1 MSSSPLTTESAASLA
16 AHFDTSRGPIPT
28 IRVTLTIHDLC
39 VFEPVFRVNVV
50 DPVPGQSIFAFD
62 THQAGLYW
70 NWLPRGEYRF
80 DLRVSAPHGARI
92 DLSWG
97 TTKLTLPPAVSLAS
111 GGPQAAGSHA
121 ADAQPAPSVRY
132 TIVPDDDTRSR
143 LAAMPWAQ
151 GLTNWWH
158 RHFDHAANVI
168 ADEML
173 KGDPSLRGRI
183 LDVGAGDGITDLG
196 LYLRYQPE
204 ELVGVDIVD
213 LFTQLPD
220 VARRHGI
227 PLAAMPERM
236 KFLQQSAEALPH
248 PDGYFDL
255 VLSWGSVEHVVG
267 GYRKVLDEVWRV
279 LKPGGVFF
287 VNPGLYYSGFGSHI
301 GEVFADPHHHLKLS
315 EDALKEGVLTS
326 KIDWMDRGGFD
337 YTNADLWRFYTE
349 LNRIRVGEFE
359 RELKEYGYAF
369 VFASLRTSPV
379 TYDGEGRLQRYSVLD
394 LAIDDAFF
402 VLRKPRS
409 S

>member
-1 MSSSPLTTESAASLA
+1 MSSSPLTNENSARLTAS
-16 AHFDTSRGPIPT
+16 FDTSDGERPAIL
-28 IRVTLTIHDLC
+28 VTLTIRDLC

-50 DPVPGQSIFAFD
+50 DPAAGVSLFAFD

-80 DLRVSAPHGARI
+80 DMSVSAPHGARI
-92 DLSWG
+92 DISWG
-97 TTKLTLPPAVSLAS
+97 TTKLSLPPPVAL
-111 GGPQAAGSHA
+111 AGSGPLA
-121 ADAQPAPSVRY
+121 IAPNAPTGARY
-132 TIVPDDDTRSR
+132 TITPDDDTGRR
-143 LAAMPWAQ
+143 LAGLPWAQ
-151 GLTNWWH
+151 GLSNWWH

-173 KGDPSLRGRI
+173 KGDPALRGRI

-204 ELVGVDIVD
+204 ELVAVDIVD
-213 LFTQLPD
+213 LFTALPG
-220 VARRHGI
+220 VAQRHGI
-227 PLAAMPERM
+227 PLTAIPARM
-236 KFLQQSAEALPH
+236 KFLQQSAESLPFG
-248 PDGYFDL
+248 DGYFDL

-279 LKPGGVFF
+279 MKPGGLFF

-301 GEVFADPHHHLKLS
+301 GEVFTDPHHHLKLS
-315 EDALKEGVLTS
+315 EDALKQGVLTS

-349 LNRIRVGEFE
+349 LNRIRIGEFE
-359 RELKEYGYAF
+359 KELKDYGYQF

-379 TYDGEGRLQRYSVLD
+379 TYDTEGRLQRYSVLD

-402 VLRKPRS
+402 VLRKP
-409 S
+409 